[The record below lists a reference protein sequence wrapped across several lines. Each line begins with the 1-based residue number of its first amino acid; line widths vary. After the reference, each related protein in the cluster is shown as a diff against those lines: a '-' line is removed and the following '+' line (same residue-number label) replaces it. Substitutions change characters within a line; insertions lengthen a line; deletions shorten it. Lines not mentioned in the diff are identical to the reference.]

1 MRVVYVAIDGKEFDT
16 EAACLQHEKEDPLF
30 KVYDQEGRLTEV
42 GPDAFLL
49 HIINDDKGGVAFQR
63 LCEKRGEEA
72 SSIDF
77 YSRAG
82 SIDFYSRAGWYWW
95 DGDEYSSVDEGMVR
109 AIMRARYNIEIT
121 D

>member
-1 MRVVYVAIDGKEFDT
+1 MKVVYVAIDGKEFDT

-30 KVYDQEGRLTEV
+30 KVYDHEGRLTEV
-42 GPDAFLL
+42 GPDALLL
-49 HIINDDKGGVAFQR
+49 HIINDDEGGEAFQR
-63 LCEKRGEEA
+63 LCEKRGEE
-72 SSIDF
+72 
-77 YSRAG
+77 AG

-109 AIMRARYNIEIT
+109 AMMRARHNIEIT